1 MAWSDGEIN
10 NATHKYEDI
19 NGVANY
25 NTNNIQFVNNV
36 AGGNILTIHGGSIS
50 GFPQIVYTSVDPSY
64 SITNGDIVYEDAA
77 LTSPFDGDD
86 DFYWTDPTCTEFT
99 VAFAYIDDQGELSSR
114 ACVST

>member
-1 MAWSDGEIN
+1 MSWASGYLN
-10 NATHKYEDI
+10 GTPFKYENI

-36 AGGNILTIHGGSIS
+36 DGGNLLTIRGASMQGS
-50 GFPQIVYTSVDPSY
+50 PQTVYTSVDPSY